1 MTNLGE
7 YFEVIFKYVPNDV
20 LVTLLEIPL
29 LRDQVLKKLYS
40 TIRITGRLDG
50 ILIKVH
56 HGPLLD
62 LDRIPVLKSP
72 MEYVNLLEQHQ
83 AITPKELI
91 VDDPSIALLLARQYP
106 HSLKG
111 VGVHINLDTKEN
123 HLQYMIQFFKEYKK
137 TPFLVTSLEYHYF
150 GNMAPYDD
158 DTETEFYAG
167 LNNIT
172 IPHVDDKVQE
182 MLMTDIFMNDLSIER
197 FPNLTS
203 LSLRYLMFPDDDY
216 DKFPARLKK
225 LEMHLCLFDPIPM
238 GPQKPSNGKRLLK
251 LDLPENLIE
260 LELRLQDD
268 NNRGAA
274 TVDISHLLKLEK
286 VSVSS
291 KTSDNV
297 HCYLKLPSNLKE
309 ARFESGHFMVT
320 KLNVMCPK
328 LNSLQIEE
336 SIIQKKELP
345 FLVRYLPETLQKL
358 TIPIKA
364 FTVLPPRKNITKLK
378 QDKQKRVMYELR
390 DPQIKL
396 PSSLREFTIS
406 AFRNDYPSSFE
417 IDFQVNELPNL
428 EDLFTSFCSQLTI
441 KGKFPVNLTSLH
453 LNAYDAGLEQLKFLS
468 KLTKLTITGLTVVK
482 NFTFKLPDSL
492 KFLEISEGNWETIHI
507 DAPDLRELV
516 LTQQNIPVLNES
528 VVTFPDTI
536 KKLKLQDCNIM
547 KIAMELPDS
556 LEELDLE
563 TNLLEDIHYLPLG
576 LKRLNMSLNR
586 LGSGNS
592 IANFPLSLETLD
604 LSSCKIDGEWIRRLN
619 LAILTNLKELN
630 LMFSSLYELNPNWLP
645 KSLVVLQLNRSGLVS
660 LKSRLTMLENLEQLD
675 LEGNGIGYCFEDFR
689 RSGKIFGDAIRYV
702 KLNKTGLIK
711 PTADAIFRELNK
723 KPHFEFLDVDIG
735 LVPKMSSSF
744 PSKVRKIGCLMD
756 NRLV

>member
-216 DKFPARLKK
+216 DKFPARLKNWK
-225 LEMHLCLFDPIPM
+225 CIYVCLIQFQWVHRNLQM
-238 GPQKPSNGKRLLK
+238 G
-251 LDLPENLIE
+251 
-260 LELRLQDD
+260 
-268 NNRGAA
+268 
-274 TVDISHLLKLEK
+274 
-286 VSVSS
+286 
-291 KTSDNV
+291 NV
-297 HCYLKLPSNLKE
+297 Y
-309 ARFESGHFMVT
+309 
-320 KLNVMCPK
+320 
-328 LNSLQIEE
+328 
-336 SIIQKKELP
+336 
-345 FLVRYLPETLQKL
+345 
-358 TIPIKA
+358 
-364 FTVLPPRKNITKLK
+364 
-378 QDKQKRVMYELR
+378 
-390 DPQIKL
+390 
-396 PSSLREFTIS
+396 
-406 AFRNDYPSSFE
+406 
-417 IDFQVNELPNL
+417 
-428 EDLFTSFCSQLTI
+428 
-441 KGKFPVNLTSLH
+441 
-453 LNAYDAGLEQLKFLS
+453 
-468 KLTKLTITGLTVVK
+468 
-482 NFTFKLPDSL
+482 
-492 KFLEISEGNWETIHI
+492 
-507 DAPDLRELV
+507 
-516 LTQQNIPVLNES
+516 
-528 VVTFPDTI
+528 
-536 KKLKLQDCNIM
+536 
-547 KIAMELPDS
+547 
-556 LEELDLE
+556 
-563 TNLLEDIHYLPLG
+563 
-576 LKRLNMSLNR
+576 
-586 LGSGNS
+586 
-592 IANFPLSLETLD
+592 
-604 LSSCKIDGEWIRRLN
+604 
-619 LAILTNLKELN
+619 
-630 LMFSSLYELNPNWLP
+630 
-645 KSLVVLQLNRSGLVS
+645 
-660 LKSRLTMLENLEQLD
+660 
-675 LEGNGIGYCFEDFR
+675 
-689 RSGKIFGDAIRYV
+689 
-702 KLNKTGLIK
+702 
-711 PTADAIFRELNK
+711 
-723 KPHFEFLDVDIG
+723 
-735 LVPKMSSSF
+735 
-744 PSKVRKIGCLMD
+744 
-756 NRLV
+756 